1 MGHHQ
6 QGKPLLVE
14 AFQDLYHLPARGPI
28 QIARGLIRQ
37 DELGARDR
45 GPGYG
50 HPLTLVAMAIGVA
63 AVVVLTS
70 LGEGARRYVTGE
82 FASLG
87 THILIVVPGRSET
100 AGAVPNIFIG
110 QTPRDLT
117 VADAVALTRA
127 SPVRRVAPISVG
139 SAPVAWSGRER
150 EVPILG
156 STADLLGLRHWEM
169 AQGSF
174 LSAGDPERAV
184 AECVLGTKVRR
195 ELFGASPALGE
206 WVRIGERRFR
216 VVGVLASEG
225 RSIGVD
231 VEDVVVVPVASAQAL
246 FNTPSLI
253 RVLVEAQSREAIPR
267 AREAVVSILRE
278 RHQGEEDVTVI
289 AQDAVLATFDRIFR
303 ALNLTVA
310 GIAGISLLVAG
321 ILVMNVM
328 LVVVSQRTA
337 EIGLLKAVGAPER
350 DVRRLFL
357 AEAAV
362 LSLAGGGL
370 GLLLG
375 GAGSWAVGRAYPALP
390 LAVPPWAVAAALA
403 VALIS
408 GLVFGVVPARRAA
421 RLDPVDALAR
431 R

>member
-1 MGHHQ
+1 VRPADVLRFSLQSVRGY
-6 QGKPLLVE
+6 PLRS
-14 AFQDLYHLPARGPI
+14 A
-28 QIARGLIRQ
+28 
-37 DELGARDR
+37 
-45 GPGYG
+45 
-50 HPLTLVAMAIGVA
+50 LTLLAMAIGVA

-70 LGEGARRYVTGE
+70 LGEAARRYVTGE

-87 THILIVVPGRSET
+87 THLLIVVPGRSET

-117 VADAVALTRA
+117 VADAVALTR
-127 SPVRRVAPISVG
+127 SSSVRRVAPISIG
-139 SAPVAWSGRER
+139 SAPVAWGGRER

-156 STADLLGLRHWEM
+156 STAELLPIRRWEM

-174 LSAGDPERAV
+174 LPPGDPERAV
-184 AECVLGTKVRR
+184 AVCVLGAKVRR
-195 ELFGASPALGE
+195 ELFGAARALGE

-216 VVGVLASEG
+216 VFGVLASEG

-246 FNTPSLI
+246 FNNPSLL
-253 RVLVEAQSREAIPR
+253 RVLVEARSREAIPR
-267 AREAVVSILRE
+267 AREAVVSILKE

-289 AQDAVLATFDRIFR
+289 AQDAVLATFDRVFR
-303 ALNLTVA
+303 ALNFTVA
-310 GIAGISLLVAG
+310 GIAGVSLLVAG

-362 LSLAGGGL
+362 LSLVGAGV

-375 GAGSWAVGRAYPALP
+375 GAGSWAVGLLYPKLP
-390 LAVPPWAVAAALA
+390 LAVPPWAVGAALA
-403 VALIS
+403 VALTS

-431 R
+431 H